1 MFKTNNYNCHISQ
14 NKYFMHDDKAEEKTQ
29 LPNYLFHRRARNYHI
44 LIIITR
50 MRTFSVIIIQP
61 IGVAMVRRTA

>member
-1 MFKTNNYNCHISQ
+1 
-14 NKYFMHDDKAEEKTQ
+14 MHDDKAEEKTQ